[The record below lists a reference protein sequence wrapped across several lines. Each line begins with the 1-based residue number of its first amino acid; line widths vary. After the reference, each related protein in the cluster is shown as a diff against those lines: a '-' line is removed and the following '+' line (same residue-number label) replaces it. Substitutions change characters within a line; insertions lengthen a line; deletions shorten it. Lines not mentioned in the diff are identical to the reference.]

1 MMFRRI
7 SRNPVRTFSSPLLRC
22 SKAVPLRSF
31 QAAILSKPSKP
42 QLRMYSL
49 STEGEL
55 IEDKIDVLT
64 DHEYSSIS
72 NNYLETLGDEL
83 EALSEDHPQVD
94 SELSQGV
101 LKLDLPPLGSYVI
114 NKQPPNKQMW
124 LSSPLSGPKRYDLI
138 GGKWITLRD
147 NSGLTGLLE
156 DEISQALDIKFKF
169 EGLDN

>member
-1 MMFRRI
+1 MFRRI
-7 SRNPVRTFSSPLLRC
+7 SRSSVRTISNPLLRS
-22 SKAVPLRSF
+22 SKASLFRSLPVVS
-31 QAAILSKPSKP
+31 ISKP

-83 EALSEDHPQVD
+83 EALSEDYPQVD

-124 LSSPLSGPKRYDLI
+124 LSSPISGPKRYDLI